1 MSKMLKVDNILD
13 PSSIKRSFSLGS
25 LSVFPNTVLSPMA
38 GVTDPPFRRLCREL
52 SKNRIGL
59 LVSEFVSTD
68 GGSEFSL
75 KNRKELKFYPEE
87 RPFGIQIFGRDPER
101 MARAA
106 KLIETLKPDFIE
118 VNAGCP
124 VPKVAGKG
132 GGAGLLRDLNRLA
145 LILRKVKSSIQV
157 PMTLKCRIGWDE
169 TQINVFETLQ
179 IAEDEGAELL
189 TVHGRTR
196 VQGYN
201 GFANWDII
209 GETAS
214 RAHIPVVGNGD
225 VVSVQ
230 TAFEKLQQY
239 PIAGVSIGRSA
250 LHNPWLFGQIAEAFD
265 GKPPFEISIREALSI
280 FEKYFGYMMEED
292 ISSLGALGRLK
303 QLAARLCK
311 GLNPENPLFR
321 QSLLTSETPEMF
333 FERIALFLEDK
344 ESLNT
349 SFYPDRLVNLNGKK
363 ENEIVFGRQFKG

>member
-1 MSKMLKVDNILD
+1 MCRMLKVDTILD
-13 PSSIKRSFSLGS
+13 TSSIKRSFALGN
-25 LSVFPNTVLSPMA
+25 LSVFPNTILSPMA

-87 RPFGIQIFGRDPER
+87 RPFGIQIFGRDPDR

-106 KLIETLKPDFIE
+106 QIIESLEPDFIE
-118 VNAGCP
+118 VNAGSP

-132 GGAGLLRDLNRLA
+132 GGAGLLRDLDRLR
-145 LILRKVKSSIQV
+145 LILRKVKASIQI

-169 TQINVFETLQ
+169 SQINVFETLR
-179 IAEDEGAELL
+179 IAEGEGADLL

-225 VVSVQ
+225 VVSVE
-230 TAFEKLQQY
+230 TAIEKLKMY
-239 PIAGVSIGRSA
+239 PIAGVSIGRGA
-250 LHNPWLFGQIAEAFD
+250 LHNPWLFGQIAEAWD
-265 GKPPFEISIREALSI
+265 GRPPFEISIQEALSI
-280 FEKYFGYMMEED
+280 FEKYFGFMMQED

-311 GLNPENPLFR
+311 GLFPENLVFR

-333 FERIALFLEDK
+333 FERISLFLDDK

-349 SFYPDRLVNLNGKK
+349 SFYPDRLVNLNGKI
-363 ENEIVFGRQFKG
+363 ENDIVFGRQFKG

>member
-1 MSKMLKVDNILD
+1 MSNWL
-13 PSSIKRSFSLGS
+13 
-25 LSVFPNTVLSPMA
+25 
-38 GVTDPPFRRLCREL
+38 
-52 SKNRIGL
+52 
-59 LVSEFVSTD
+59 
-68 GGSEFSL
+68 
-75 KNRKELKFYPEE
+75 
-87 RPFGIQIFGRDPER
+87 
-101 MARAA
+101 
-106 KLIETLKPDFIE
+106 
-118 VNAGCP
+118 
-124 VPKVAGKG
+124 
-132 GGAGLLRDLNRLA
+132 
-145 LILRKVKSSIQV
+145 
-157 PMTLKCRIGWDE
+157 DE

-239 PIAGVSIGRSA
+239 PIAGVSIGRGA

-344 ESLNT
+344 ESLNS

>member
-1 MSKMLKVDNILD
+1 M
-13 PSSIKRSFSLGS
+13 
-25 LSVFPNTVLSPMA
+25 
-38 GVTDPPFRRLCREL
+38 
-52 SKNRIGL
+52 
-59 LVSEFVSTD
+59 
-68 GGSEFSL
+68 
-75 KNRKELKFYPEE
+75 
-87 RPFGIQIFGRDPER
+87 
-101 MARAA
+101 
-106 KLIETLKPDFIE
+106 
-118 VNAGCP
+118 
-124 VPKVAGKG
+124 
-132 GGAGLLRDLNRLA
+132 
-145 LILRKVKSSIQV
+145 
-157 PMTLKCRIGWDE
+157 
-169 TQINVFETLQ
+169 
-179 IAEDEGAELL
+179 
-189 TVHGRTR
+189 
-196 VQGYN
+196 
-201 GFANWDII
+201 
-209 GETAS
+209 
-214 RAHIPVVGNGD
+214 
-225 VVSVQ
+225 VSVQ

-239 PIAGVSIGRSA
+239 PIAGVSIVRGA

>member
-1 MSKMLKVDNILD
+1 MSKMLKVETNLD
-13 PSSIKRSFSLGS
+13 ASAIKRSFSLGS
-25 LSVFPNTVLSPMA
+25 ISVSPNTILSPMA

-87 RPFGIQIFGRDPER
+87 RPFGIQIFGRDPDR

-106 KLIETLKPDFIE
+106 HLIETLQPDFIE

-145 LILRKVKSSIQV
+145 LILRRVKASIQV

-169 TQINVFETLQ
+169 TQINVFETLR
-179 IAEDEGAELL
+179 IAEEEGAQLL

-201 GFANWDII
+201 GFANWDLI

-214 RAHIPVVGNGD
+214 RAHIPVIGNGD

-230 TAFEKLQQY
+230 TAIEKLEKY
-239 PIAGVSIGRSA
+239 PIAGVSIGRGA
-250 LHNPWLFGQIAEAFD
+250 LHNPWLFGQIAEAWENR
-265 GKPPFEISIREALSI
+265 PPFEISIRDALSI
-280 FEKYFGYMMEED
+280 FEKYYGYMIEEN
-292 ISSLGALGRLK
+292 ISTSGALGRLK

-311 GLNPENPLFR
+311 GVFPENLRFR
-321 QSLLTSETPEMF
+321 QSLLTSETPELF

-349 SFYPDRLVNLNGKK
+349 FFYPDRLVNLNGKK
-363 ENEIVFGRQFKG
+363 ENDIVFGRQFKG